1 MSKFWVIVSDVYKKN
16 VKTISFWI
24 MLLVPFIMGGVIF
37 AVGYFASG
45 ASSSDETTIAL
56 VTTDTALEKQ
66 TKVALKTQDV
76 TIKSYDTEK
85 AALKD
90 LKAEDLAGVVVATVE
105 DGKVSAELQSTSDI
119 GTETTAVLSAVFTQ
133 YQQQL
138 QMDQLGLSAEDMT
151 ALNTPATFKSTRV
164 NFSDDSDEATDDS
177 SQAIKSVVN
186 MVLVILIFFV
196 VLTYASLIAQEVA
209 SEKGTRIMEVILSST
224 TAQTHFYGKIVGVL
238 LVALTQ
244 FGAYVIVGVVAWPFI
259 KAQSF
264 VQDILGAVDFSK
276 IFGSFLVYSLIFFF
290 LGVLIYSVLAALCGS
305 LVSKAEDVPK
315 AVIPVTY
322 LSLAGYLIGISVGS
336 GDPSSIIV
344 KVASFIPFLSSYTMP
359 LRIASD
365 TVNTAEILISIAILL
380 ASTILLTLFSAQMYK
395 SNVLIYSEGNLMAK
409 IKQSLSIMK
418 NEKKIKN

>member
-24 MLLVPFIMGGVIF
+24 MLLIPFIMGGIIY
-37 AVGYFASG
+37 AVGYFASSG
-45 ASSSDETTIAL
+45 FADDTTTIAL
-56 VTTDTALEKQ
+56 VTKDTTLAK
-66 TKVALKTQDV
+66 TTIAAMKTQDV
-76 TIKSYDTEK
+76 TVKSYDTEK
-85 AALKD
+85 AAMKELKD
-90 LKAEDLAGVVVATVE
+90 DNVSGVITATVA
-105 DGKVSAELQSTSDI
+105 DGQVTATLSTTSDL
-119 GTETTAVLSAVFTQ
+119 GTDKPVLLGTIFTQ

-138 QMDQLGLSAEDMT
+138 QMEKLGLAASDVA
-151 ALNTPATFKSTRV
+151 ALNAPATFNQKSV
-164 NFSDDSDEATDDS
+164 DFSGESDATTDDS
-177 SQAIKSVVN
+177 SKGIKSIIN
-186 MVLVILIFFV
+186 MVMVIMIFFI

-244 FGAYVIVGVVAWPFI
+244 FGAYIAVGLIAWPFI
-259 KAQSF
+259 KAQAF
-264 VQDILGAVDFSK
+264 VQDILGSVNFSK
-276 IFGSFLVYSLIFFF
+276 ILGSFLVYSLIFFF

-336 GDPSSIIV
+336 ADPSSIIV

-359 LRIASD
+359 LRIASE
-365 TVNTAEILISIAILL
+365 TATTAEIFISMGVLVV
-380 ASTILLTLFSAQMYK
+380 STVLLTLFSAQMYK
-395 SNVLIYSEGNLMAK
+395 SNVLIYSEGGLLNK
-409 IKQSLSIMK
+409 IKQSISMMK
-418 NEKKIKN
+418 NEKKVNE

>member
-24 MLLVPFIMGGVIF
+24 MLIVPFIMGGVIF

-66 TKVALKTQDV
+66 NKVALKTQDV

-138 QMDQLGLSAEDMT
+138 QMDKLGLSAEDMT

-264 VQDILGAVDFSK
+264 VQDILSAVDFSK

-365 TVNTAEILISIAILL
+365 TANTAEILISIAILL